1 MLLDSNIIIY
11 AAQPEYE
18 WLRQYLATI
27 PLAVSA
33 ISKVETLGFPGLSDT
48 EKEYLELFFSHIRI
62 LSLDDLVINQA
73 IRLRQQRKISIGDAL
88 VAATALVHNLPL
100 ITRNSRD
107 FGWIENLTVQ
117 NPFDD
122 N

>member
-33 ISKVETLGFPGLSDT
+33 ISKVETLGFPGLSEI
-48 EKEYLELFFSHIRI
+48 EKEYLELFFSHIRV
-62 LSLDDLVINQA
+62 LSLDDLVVNQA
-73 IRLRQQRKISIGDAL
+73 IDLRQQRKISIGDAL

-107 FGWIENLTVQ
+107 FGWIEGLTVQ
-117 NPFDD
+117 NPFEDS
-122 N
+122 

>member
-33 ISKVETLGFPGLSDT
+33 ISKVETLGFPGLSEI
-48 EKEYLELFFSHIRI
+48 EKEYLELFFSHIRV
-62 LSLDDLVINQA
+62 LSLDDLVVNQA
-73 IRLRQQRKISIGDAL
+73 IDLRQQRKISIGDAL

-117 NPFDD
+117 NPFADS
-122 N
+122 